1 MRTARPRLGIARHAK
16 RAAAWA
22 GDPCCDGCA
31 VDLLTVAPH
40 ASRLTHSSQP
50 QLTPA
55 AARRSFSH
63 GSYEY
68 HGEVIANARQS
79 QVDFPMD
86 GKPVA
91 IALDTKGPEIRT
103 GMLVGDDVELVKGST
118 ITVHTA
124 DEWKEK
130 CDAEHLHM
138 DYKNICNVS

>member
-130 CDAEHLHM
+130 CDAEHVHM